1 MFFSFIKILLPL
13 RSFLLF
19 CLKHLS
25 YVQVNDCNL
34 GCMLKYFS
42 FFIFLF
48 LKGGSFTVVETVTV
62 IFAYANFSRD
72 IASLET
78 EEKKSA
84 VKLLNIL

>member
-1 MFFSFIKILLPL
+1 
-13 RSFLLF
+13 
-19 CLKHLS
+19 
-25 YVQVNDCNL
+25 
-34 GCMLKYFS
+34 MLKYFS
-42 FFIFLF
+42 IFIFLF
-48 LKGGSFTVVETVTV
+48 SKGGSFTVVETVTV